1 MTVSDAFSL
10 IHPATATV
18 DGTGKATVEITHSLR
33 GLVWKIFQIGFGLNK
48 SAFNAQVGGHF
59 NGIPLTS
66 SVQMQPVSFPGVPYA
81 MESYFVGPPYVI
93 LRAGDKLVCS
103 VINATS
109 GDVFTAGAYYSE
121 EPDSLAAANP
131 YWPGS

>member
-10 IHPATATV
+10 IHPVQAKV
-18 DGTGKATVEITHSLR
+18 DDTGKATVEITHSLN
-33 GLVWKIFQIGFGLNK
+33 GLVWKIFQIGFGLNI
-48 SAFNAQVGGHF
+48 SAFNAQVGAHF
-59 NGIPLTS
+59 NGVPLTS
-66 SVQMQPVSFPGVPYA
+66 AVQMQPVSFPGVPYA

-121 EPDSLAAANP
+121 DPDPGLANYP
-131 YWPGS
+131 WR

>member
-10 IHPATATV
+10 IHPAQTTV
-18 DGTGKATVEITHSLR
+18 DGTGKGTVEITHSLR
-33 GLVWKIFQIGFGLNK
+33 GLIWKIYQIGFGLNQT
-48 SAFNAQVGGHF
+48 ALQAQVGAHF

-66 SVQMQPVSFPGVPYA
+66 SVQMQPTSFPGVPYA

-103 VINATS
+103 VISATA
-109 GDVFTAGAYYSE
+109 GDTFTAGAYYSE
-121 EPDSLAAANP
+121 EQDPLTGQQ
-131 YWPGS
+131 WR